1 MIIIYNLS
9 HVREG
14 EGKVEREDISLLT
27 GAFGKFVGVGLGR

>member
-14 EGKVEREDISLLT
+14 EGKVEREDGSLPIDV
-27 GAFGKFVGVGLGR
+27 VGIYLSIID

>member
-27 GAFGKFVGVGLGR
+27 DVVRIYLPMFA